1 MDFSELKKAIKKSG
15 LVAQETDFIKDN
27 EEALNLGFMEMN
39 ATQKLIFSISTFK
52 GKKYFSVR
60 TWFQAESGEWAPTKK
75 GINLAFDKFA
85 DFEKMVKAFAQA
97 IALDK

>member
-1 MDFSELKKAIKKSG
+1 MDFSELKKAVRKQMEI
-15 LVAQETDFIKDN
+15 QEPDFIKDN
-27 EEALNLGFMEMN
+27 EESLNVGFMEMN

-75 GINLAFDKFA
+75 GINLSFEKFEE
-85 DFEKMVKAFAQA
+85 FEKMVQVFAKAIQ
-97 IALDK
+97 LDK

>member
-1 MDFSELKKAIKKSG
+1 MEFSELKQAVRKQVEI
-15 LVAQETDFIKDN
+15 EEPDFLKESD
-27 EEALNLGFMEMN
+27 ESLNLGFMEMN

-75 GINLAFDKFA
+75 GINLSFDKFEEFA
-85 DFEKMVKAFAQA
+85 KRVEIFAQA

>member
-1 MDFSELKKAIKKSG
+1 MDFSDLKKAVRKK
-15 LVAQETDFIKDN
+15 LTLQEPEFLKEN

-75 GINLAFDKFA
+75 GINLSFEKFA
-85 DFEKMVKAFAQA
+85 DFENMIKLFAEA
-97 IALDK
+97 IELDK

>member
-1 MDFSELKKAIKKSG
+1 MEFSDLKKAIRKQ
-15 LVAQETDFIKDN
+15 VPVQEVDFIKDN
-27 EEALNLGFMEMN
+27 DESLNVGFMEMN
-39 ATQKLIFSISTFK
+39 ATQKLIFSLSTFK

-75 GINLAFDKFA
+75 GINLSFEKFEE
-85 DFEKMVKAFAQA
+85 FEKMVKVFAQA

>member
-1 MDFSELKKAIKKSG
+1 MDFSDLKKAVRKQVPI
-15 LVAQETDFIKDN
+15 QEADFLKDN
-27 EEALNLGFMEMN
+27 EESLNLGFMEMN

-75 GINLAFDKFA
+75 GINLS
-85 DFEKMVKAFAQA
+85 FEKFEEFENMVKLFAQA
-97 IALDK
+97 IQLDK

>member
-1 MDFSELKKAIKKSG
+1 MDFSELKQAVRKQVPI
-15 LVAQETDFIKDN
+15 QETEFLKES
-27 EEALNLGFMEMN
+27 EEALNLGYMEMN

-75 GINLAFDKFA
+75 GINLS
-85 DFEKMVKAFAQA
+85 FEKFEEFANMVKLFAQA
-97 IALDK
+97 IQLDK

>member
-1 MDFSELKKAIKKSG
+1 MDFSELKKAVRKQVE
-15 LVAQETDFIKDN
+15 LQEPEFLKESD
-27 EEALNLGFMEMN
+27 EALNVGFMEMN

-75 GINLAFDKFA
+75 GINLSFDKFEEFA
-85 DFEKMVKAFAQA
+85 KMVQVFAQA

>member
-1 MDFSELKKAIKKSG
+1 MDFSDLKKAVKKQVST
-15 LVAQETDFIKDN
+15 QNTDFIKDN
-27 EEALNLGFMEMN
+27 EESLNLGFMEMN

-75 GINLAFDKFA
+75 GINLSFEKFEE
-85 DFEKMVKAFAQA
+85 FEKMIQLFAQA
-97 IALDK
+97 IQLDK

>member
-1 MDFSELKKAIKKSG
+1 MDFSELKKAVRKQVEI
-15 LVAQETDFIKDN
+15 QEPDFLKEN
-27 EEALNLGFMEMN
+27 EEALNVGFMDMN

-75 GINLAFDKFA
+75 GINLNFEKFEE
-85 DFEKMVKAFAQA
+85 FEKMVKVFAQA
-97 IALDK
+97 IQLDK

>member
-1 MDFSELKKAIKKSG
+1 MDFSELKKTVQKQLAI
-15 LVAQETDFIKDN
+15 N
-27 EEALNLGFMEMN
+27 EPEFLKGNEDSLNIGFMDMN

-75 GINLAFDKFA
+75 GINLS
-85 DFEKMVKAFAQA
+85 FEKFEEFENMIKLFAQA
-97 IALDK
+97 IQLDK

>member
-1 MDFSELKKAIKKSG
+1 MDFSELKKAVRKQVE
-15 LVAQETDFIKDN
+15 LQEPEFIKESD
-27 EEALNLGFMEMN
+27 EALNVGFMEMN

-75 GINLAFDKFA
+75 GINLS
-85 DFEKMVKAFAQA
+85 FEKFEDFAKMVQVFAQA

>member
-1 MDFSELKKAIKKSG
+1 MDFSELKKAVRKQVEI
-15 LVAQETDFIKDN
+15 QEPDFLKEN
-27 EEALNLGFMEMN
+27 EEALNVGFMDMN

-75 GINLAFDKFA
+75 GINLSFEKFA
-85 DFEKMVKAFAQA
+85 DFENMVKLFAQA
-97 IALDK
+97 IELDK

>member
-1 MDFSELKKAIKKSG
+1 MEFSELKQAVRKQLEI
-15 LVAQETDFIKDN
+15 EEPDFLKEND
-27 EEALNLGFMEMN
+27 ESLNLGFMEMN

-75 GINLAFDKFA
+75 GINLSFDKF
-85 DFEKMVKAFAQA
+85 EEFAKRVEVLGQA

>member
-1 MDFSELKKAIKKSG
+1 MDFSELKKAVRKGVEI
-15 LVAQETDFIKDN
+15 QEADFLKEN
-27 EEALNLGFMEMN
+27 EEALNLGFMDMN

-75 GINLAFDKFA
+75 GINLSFEKFA
-85 DFEKMVKAFAQA
+85 DFENMIKLFAEA
-97 IALDK
+97 IELDK

>member
-1 MDFSELKKAIKKSG
+1 MDFSELKKAVRKGVEI
-15 LVAQETDFIKDN
+15 QEPDFLKEN
-27 EEALNLGFMEMN
+27 EEALNVGFMEMN

-75 GINLAFDKFA
+75 GINLSFDKFE
-85 DFEKMVKAFAQA
+85 DFEKMVKVFAQA

>member
-1 MDFSELKKAIKKSG
+1 MDFSELKKAVRKGVEI
-15 LVAQETDFIKDN
+15 QEADFLKENDD
-27 EEALNLGFMEMN
+27 ALNLGFMEMN

-85 DFEKMVKAFAQA
+85 DFEKMVKVFAQA

>member
-1 MDFSELKKAIKKSG
+1 MDFSDLKKAVRKQMD
-15 LVAQETDFIKDN
+15 LQEPEFIKESD
-27 EEALNLGFMEMN
+27 EALNVGFMEMN

-75 GINLAFDKFA
+75 GINLS
-85 DFEKMVKAFAQA
+85 FEKFEEFAKMVQVFAQA

>member
-1 MDFSELKKAIKKSG
+1 MDFSELKKAVRKQADI
-15 LVAQETDFIKDN
+15 QEPDFIKESD
-27 EEALNLGFMEMN
+27 EALNVGFMEMN

-75 GINLAFDKFA
+75 GINLSFDKFE
-85 DFEKMVKAFAQA
+85 DFEKMVKVFAQA

>member
-1 MDFSELKKAIKKSG
+1 MEFGDLKKAVKNQVDIQD
-15 LVAQETDFIKDN
+15 VDFLKDSD
-27 EEALNLGFMEMN
+27 EALNIGFMDMN
-39 ATQKLIFSISTFK
+39 ATQKLIFSLSTFK

-75 GINLAFDKFA
+75 GINLSFDKFA
-85 DFEKMVKAFAQA
+85 EFEKMVRIFAQA

>member
-1 MDFSELKKAIKKSG
+1 MDFSELKKTVRKQMA
-15 LVAQETDFIKDN
+15 LQEPEFIKEN

-60 TWFQAESGEWAPTKK
+60 TWFQAESGDWAPTKK
-75 GINLAFDKFA
+75 GINLSFEKFA
-85 DFEKMVKAFAQA
+85 DFENMIKLFAQA
-97 IALDK
+97 IELDK

>member
-1 MDFSELKKAIKKSG
+1 MDFSELKKAVRKGVEI
-15 LVAQETDFIKDN
+15 QEADFLKEN
-27 EEALNLGFMEMN
+27 EEALNVGFMDMN

-75 GINLAFDKFA
+75 GINLNFDKFEE
-85 DFEKMVKAFAQA
+85 FEKMVKVFAQA
-97 IALDK
+97 IQLDK

>member
-1 MDFSELKKAIKKSG
+1 MDFSDLKKAVRKQVPI
-15 LVAQETDFIKDN
+15 QEADFLKDN
-27 EEALNLGFMEMN
+27 EESLNLGFMEMN

-75 GINLAFDKFA
+75 GINLAFDKFEE
-85 DFEKMVKAFAQA
+85 FQKMIQLFAQA
-97 IALDK
+97 IQLDK

>member
-1 MDFSELKKAIKKSG
+1 MDFSELKKTVRKQVAINEPDV
-15 LVAQETDFIKDN
+15 LKDN
-27 EEALNLGFMEMN
+27 DESLNMGFMEMN

-75 GINLAFDKFA
+75 GVNLSFEKFA
-85 DFEKMVKAFAQA
+85 EFENMIKLFAQA
-97 IALDK
+97 IQLDK

>member
-1 MDFSELKKAIKKSG
+1 MDFSDLKKAVRKQ
-15 LVAQETDFIKDN
+15 VALQEPEFIKEN
-27 EEALNLGFMEMN
+27 EEALNLGFMDMN

-75 GINLAFDKFA
+75 GINLSFEKFA
-85 DFEKMVKAFAQA
+85 DFENMIKLFAQA
-97 IALDK
+97 IELDK